1 MNYFNLFNKVIPF
14 YLHFYI
20 LISELK
26 VKLIIEVINIVLLIS
41 QRSGLTLKNVFIL
54 FFFYR
59 KFIS

>member
-14 YLHFYI
+14 YLHFYV